1 MKLNES
7 DFKERGR
14 SLGKRGKGAL
24 FRMEITMQTS
34 KGNEGSKVITIYDIA
49 KQAGVSAATVS
60 RVLTKSANVRPEK
73 KEKVMEL
80 VRKYNFKPNAL
91 AKGLADTKS
100 KVIGILTADVRN
112 PYYAEL
118 FVACEQAARKAGYS
132 VLLFNTMGELEMEKQ
147 MLERLQAQQVDAI
160 IQMGGRV
167 DDLISNMEYVE
178 LVNQVM
184 ASVPVVVTGKLEGTQ
199 CSMVRIDSMAAMD
212 LLMNHLVGLG
222 HERIAFLGGRM
233 DVLSTYEKILRYK
246 LILKE
251 HNLSYDPELVM
262 EGGYDEKDGYNEKC
276 GYELMNRLFD
286 KKIRVTAVIAVNDF
300 AAAGIMRS
308 ILEHGLKIPQ
318 DISLVSFDNTY
329 IADLMIPRLTST
341 DYDYEEFG
349 KALVN
354 RAIEEINGG
363 ERRQLIT
370 VTPSLVKRESSGAA
384 PKAV

>member
-49 KQAGVSAATVS
+49 KEAGVSAATVS

-318 DISLVSFDNTY
+318 DISIVSFDNTY

>member
-1 MKLNES
+1 
-7 DFKERGR
+7 
-14 SLGKRGKGAL
+14 
-24 FRMEITMQTS
+24 MQTS

-49 KQAGVSAATVS
+49 KEAGVSAATVS

-370 VTPSLVKRESSGAA
+370 VTPSLVKRESSGAV
-384 PKAV
+384 PKEARLSFFTPVSAKIYKTAILKL

>member
-1 MKLNES
+1 
-7 DFKERGR
+7 
-14 SLGKRGKGAL
+14 
-24 FRMEITMQTS
+24 MQTS

-49 KQAGVSAATVS
+49 KEAGVSAATVS

-286 KKIRVTAVIAVNDF
+286 KKIRVMAVIAVNDF

-363 ERRQLIT
+363 ERRQLIA

>member
-49 KQAGVSAATVS
+49 KEAGVSAATVS

-199 CSMVRIDSMAAMD
+199 CSMVRIDSMAAMN

>member
-49 KQAGVSAATVS
+49 KEAGVSAATVS

>member
-49 KQAGVSAATVS
+49 KEAGVSAATVS

-132 VLLFNTMGELEMEKQ
+132 VFLFNTMGELEMEKQ

>member
-1 MKLNES
+1 
-7 DFKERGR
+7 
-14 SLGKRGKGAL
+14 
-24 FRMEITMQTS
+24 MQTS

-49 KQAGVSAATVS
+49 KEAGVSAATVS

-370 VTPSLVKRESSGAA
+370 VTPSLVKRESSGSA

>member
-1 MKLNES
+1 
-7 DFKERGR
+7 
-14 SLGKRGKGAL
+14 
-24 FRMEITMQTS
+24 MQTS

-49 KQAGVSAATVS
+49 KEAGVSAATVS

-329 IADLMIPRLTST
+329 IADLMIPRLTSI

-370 VTPSLVKRESSGAA
+370 VTSSLVKRESSGAA

>member
-49 KQAGVSAATVS
+49 KEAGVSAATVS
-60 RVLTKSANVRPEK
+60 RVLTKSANVRLEK

>member
-49 KQAGVSAATVS
+49 KEAGISAATVS

>member
-1 MKLNES
+1 
-7 DFKERGR
+7 
-14 SLGKRGKGAL
+14 
-24 FRMEITMQTS
+24 MEITMQTS

-49 KQAGVSAATVS
+49 KEAGVSAATVS

-370 VTPSLVKRESSGAA
+370 VTPSLVKRESSGAV
-384 PKAV
+384 PKEARLSFFTPVSAKIYKTAILKL

>member
-14 SLGKRGKGAL
+14 SLGKHRKGAL

-49 KQAGVSAATVS
+49 KEAGVSAATVS

>member
-49 KQAGVSAATVS
+49 KEAGVSAATVS

-300 AAAGIMRS
+300 AAAGIMLS